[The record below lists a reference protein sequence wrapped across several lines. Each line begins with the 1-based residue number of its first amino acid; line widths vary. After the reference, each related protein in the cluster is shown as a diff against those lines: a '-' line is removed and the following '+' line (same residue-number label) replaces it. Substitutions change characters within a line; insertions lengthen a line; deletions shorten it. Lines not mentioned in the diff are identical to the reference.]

1 MNSKRKMLPAAAL
14 LLAVGLS
21 LQGQAPSESKGPSRS
36 ELLDKAVAELIKIQ
50 EDGGQW
56 PYEGVYRVGGKIPV
70 GYRVGGTAIVAD
82 TLLHVAPENKEAR
95 AAFARGLA
103 FVLKEL
109 EDPLMA
115 PSTRDGYDV
124 RVWGHCYALEFLCHV
139 RAAKAAGE
147 HAKAVDQWITKLVET
162 LVTEEVPGG
171 GWNYGNR
178 RQQASFVTA
187 PVTQALLLARSQGEK
202 VPDEVLD
209 RAKKAL
215 ETCRTNDG
223 AFAYSGTGQRPS
235 PINKPAGSCAR
246 SAVCETTLVLL
257 GGGSVKDIR
266 AALEAFHTHW
276 DELEARRKKKGTHE
290 GPFLIAPYFF
300 YYGHRYAA
308 QAIEMLPEEERA
320 KERERLLQVI
330 LKTRDADGTWNDR
343 VFDRS
348 RNYGTAAVAL
358 ALLGEK
364 TSMPPKFEKK

>member
-1 MNSKRKMLPAAAL
+1 MRSRLVVLAAAAGL
-14 LLAVGLS
+14 LCAVLGLR
-21 LQGQAPSESKGPSRS
+21 GDPPAKEKAPGRA

-82 TLLHVAPENKEAR
+82 TLLYAAPENKDAR

-103 FVLKEL
+103 FVLKDL

-124 RVWGHCYALEFLCHV
+124 RVWGHGYALEFLCHV

-147 HAKAVDQWITKLVET
+147 HAKAVDQWIAKLVET
-162 LVTEEVPGG
+162 LITEEIPGG

-202 VPDEVLD
+202 VPDEVLE
-209 RAKKAL
+209 RAKKVL
-215 ETCRTNDG
+215 EGCRTAEG
-223 AFAYSGTGQRPS
+223 AFAYSGTGQGRAS
-235 PINKPAGSCAR
+235 PINKPAGSSAR

-266 AALEAFHTHW
+266 SALEAFHTHW

-343 VFDRS
+343 IFERS
-348 RNYGTAAVAL
+348 RNYGTASVAL
-358 ALLGEK
+358 ALLGDK
-364 TSMPPKFEKK
+364 TPPPKFEKK